1 MKRLSWPLAMLGSLV
16 LIAGCAKQ
24 VPSPDLSFDTTQKVV
39 LTFRGGEQVVGKVAP
54 GRKVELREPGVIWRA
69 KVGEITEE
77 KILLKDLTQIRA
89 TNSVAAQAAR
99 EANAMVFIGE
109 TAPDKTFLRSEITKV
124 EMVKFDGGR
133 TAQQS
138 SFWAY
143 GAAVLILLLG
153 ERS

>member
-1 MKRLSWPLAMLGSLV
+1 MKRSSWPLAVLGSLV
-16 LIAGCAKQ
+16 LIAGCAQ
-24 VPSPDLSFDTTQKVV
+24 QFPSPDLNFDSTQKVV

-77 KILLKDLTQIRA
+77 KILLKDLTQIRT
-89 TNSVAAQAAR
+89 TNTVAAQTAR
-99 EANAMVFIGE
+99 EADARIVVGE
-109 TAPDKTFLRSEITKV
+109 SAPDKTFLRSEITKV
-124 EMVKFDGGR
+124 ETVKFDAGR
-133 TAQQS
+133 TAQQT

-143 GAAVLILLLG
+143 GAAVLALLLG